1 MPSYFSIDDMD
12 SVGIAM
18 FLVTDFTKTWQI
30 IAYPRQ
36 TFADEK
42 KISGYWPI
50 LRWFLLLNM
59 IPALLTPLVSWF
71 GFPANIIHSGTN
83 AQMGAYLY
91 APIFEAITGISRY
104 FWVGLLT
111 YLLNVLKFP
120 LIGLIYHIIAKL
132 LRGSGSLLD
141 SFKVGIYAV
150 APTLVFGWIPY
161 FGLISGLWAGYL
173 YVVALNSLH
182 EIPLGPA
189 IAVINF
195 FIGVQVVWAFT
206 FGWFGSITPW

>member
-1 MPSYFSIDDMD
+1 MFVISDFKKAWQ
-12 SVGIAM
+12 VIAHPKRL
-18 FLVTDFTKTWQI
+18 FDEEKT
-30 IAYPRQ
+30 
-36 TFADEK
+36 
-42 KISGYWPI
+42 ISGYWPI
-50 LRWFLLLNM
+50 LRWFLLLNVVLA
-59 IPALLTPLVSWF
+59 ILTPVVSWL
-71 GFPANIIHSGTN
+71 GVPANIIHAGTN
-83 AQMGAYLY
+83 GQMGAYVY
-91 APIFEAITGISRY
+91 APMLEATTGLSRY
-104 FWVGLLT
+104 VWVGLLT

-120 LIGLIYHIIAKL
+120 LIGVIYHVIAKL

-182 EIPLGPA
+182 EVPYGPA

-195 FIGVQVVWAFT
+195 FIGIQVVWAFT
-206 FGWFGSITPW
+206 FGWFGAVTPW